1 MVGIWTGLEQM
12 VEVLVEEE
20 AEHRCNQ
27 NATVG
32 LRKIRR
38 IFTISKLAD
47 RDICVGVIILEGPNR
62 TSITTIVD
70 RRCRR
75 SREDWAVSRT
85 KASLP
90 SPIGKATLDNSENSF
105 GLHWVGDKTLQ
116 LRTLANNMC
125 G

>member
-1 MVGIWTGLEQM
+1 MVGIWTGLELM

-38 IFTISKLAD
+38 IFTISKLTD

-62 TSITTIVD
+62 TSVASIVD
-70 RRCRR
+70 RRSRR
-75 SREDWAVSRT
+75 SWEDWAVRGT

-90 SPIGKATLDNSENSF
+90 SPIGKTTLNSSEDSL
-105 GLHWVGDKTLQ
+105 GLDWVGDKTLQ